1 MNIKSILTIAVIVI
15 IGAGILF
22 ARAQNEAPVEPV
34 TEATSPA
41 DIVVYKTEFCGCC
54 LDWVEHLKVN
64 GMTVEVKNVESTMSV
79 RDRLGVPHKLG
90 SCHTAEI
97 NGYWVEGH
105 VPADLIQKLVSE
117 KPADIRGISAPGMPL
132 GSPGMEG
139 PNPVTFDIVAY
150 HADGTTSVYATREGK
165 ESAD

>member
-1 MNIKSILTIAVIVI
+1 MNIQNFLTIAMVVL
-15 IGAGILF
+15 IGAGILC
-22 ARAQNEAPVEPV
+22 ARAHNQAPSEPV
-34 TEATSPA
+34 TEATSAA

-54 LDWVEHLKVN
+54 LDWVEHLKVK
-64 GMTVEVKNVESTMSV
+64 GMTVDVKNVESTMSI

-97 NGYWVEGH
+97 QGYWVEGH
-105 VPADLIQKLVSE
+105 VPADLIQKLVGE

-139 PNPVTFDIVAY
+139 PNPMTYDIVAY

>member
-1 MNIKSILTIAVIVI
+1 MNIKNFLTIAVVVI

-22 ARAQNEAPVEPV
+22 ARAQNQPPAGPV
-34 TEATSPA
+34 TEPTSSA
-41 DIVVYKTEFCGCC
+41 DITVYKNQYCGCC
-54 LDWVEHLKVN
+54 LDWVEHLKVS
-64 GMTVEVKNVESTMSV
+64 GLTVDVKNVESTMSI
-79 RDRLGVPHKLG
+79 RDRLGVPQKLG

-117 KPADIRGISAPGMPL
+117 KPADIQGISAPGMPL

-139 PNPVTFDIVAY
+139 PNPQTYDIVAY